1 MDLAGDP
8 PGGGGTNKNMPT
20 NSLLKERSHS
30 VSDDRNTAAVSKKRL
45 RESPEKVKK
54 APKQL
59 LLSSYW
65 LSKPAA
71 KNVSRNTNRLS
82 SLDVDDDDDNEQPDH
97 RAKQEKIP
105 KPPPI
110 YVANVENIIPLKAM
124 N

>member
-8 PGGGGTNKNMPT
+8 PGGAGTIKNMPT

-59 LLSSYW
+59 LLTSYW
-65 LSKPAA
+65 LSKP
-71 KNVSRNTNRLS
+71 T
-82 SLDVDDDDDNEQPDH
+82 DDDYEQPDD
-97 RAKQEKIP
+97 RAKQESQNLPQYMLPKWKIL
-105 KPPPI
+105 
-110 YVANVENIIPLKAM
+110 YH
-124 N
+124 